1 MCLIAEKTKG
11 AVMSS
16 TSNLAAS
23 STEPEEGG
31 FNNLEM
37 TRQSTHSRR
46 QKYAGIRPNGAA
58 ASIYARYLQIVF
70 MYFML
75 TELC

>member
-1 MCLIAEKTKG
+1 
-11 AVMSS
+11 MSS
-16 TSNLAAS
+16 TSNLAP

-37 TRQSTHSRR
+37 TRQSNHSRR

-58 ASIYARYLQIVF
+58 NTIYARYTISSES
-70 MYFML
+70 YIYDNYRKK
-75 TELC
+75 EK